1 MTLRLLDTFSGIGGF
16 SYAAER
22 IVGGFETV
30 AFVEREPYCQQIL
43 HKHWPSVPIYDD
55 ITTFNPEP
63 YSADVVCGGFPC
75 QDISTAGKQA
85 GIKQGTRSGLFYEL
99 IRVIRLVQPKYV
111 VLENVSAILANGL
124 DTVLGELAEA
134 GFDAEWACIPASAV
148 GACHQRDR
156 WWLVAYAPQ
165 LLSDGGSSEQPEHIG
180 QSSRSKLSM
189 AQSGNSHSESL
200 SASHA
205 TSPRFE
211 RRWPSGSTTHRLSPD
226 WGGYASKPVLHA
238 GDDGLSDRVAKLKAI
253 GNAVVPQ
260 VAAIPLARVR
270 QLAGV

>member
-205 TSPRFE
+205 TSPRLE